1 MVRLDRDTES
11 RFHHQPVRKSSHT
24 PSL

>member
-11 RFHHQPVRKSSHT
+11 RFHHHPVRKSSHT